1 MPPDNDH
8 PPIAGRYAVDLARPL
23 QGAGGGLPAFAVSDQ
38 RSARTDLIAVAV
50 KRSDPARA
58 NVLHDLDEPIENLLH
73 PIAHGTGPGP
83 GYYVV
88 CPAPPGPAL
97 SASTQ
102 PWPEAALIA
111 HVLRPIAQVLQ
122 KLEIRR
128 LTHRAIR
135 PNNVFAASPGQPV
148 TLGCAWAAPPALHQP
163 PAYEPFYNLM
173 CHPAARGDGVI
184 ADDVYALGCL
194 LVALA
199 TGQAPMAG
207 ASDAIALRRKLDAGS
222 FAAVAGD
229 VRLPA
234 IIADLTRGMLA
245 EDPDH
250 RPTPAMLLDPASAR
264 GRRVAAR
271 PPRRAPR
278 PFTVGTTSA
287 WDVRSLAYAIG
298 REPENGARAL
308 RDGSATNWIRRG
320 LGDAGLCTRVEELV
334 RHRVA
339 EPQDDHALGDMLLT
353 MRAVATLE
361 PLAPLCWHGSG
372 IWPDGLGPALAAGSL
387 GDPDLLRSL
396 EALVATEAIGLWA
409 VGREERCDP
418 LALRTDAQTH
428 RSLLRIRPPVG
439 GISRLVHTLNPLL
452 PCGGAVGE
460 GQWVAGLDTMAP
472 AMEAA
477 ILRSGGQGTALF
489 DGQAVAFL
497 AAHGSRELEMEVN
510 ALAAEQTHG
519 FPAMPWLRI
528 LATLQ
533 GRAQS
538 RKLPALARWMATQA
552 DPLIAGWH
560 NRDRRTALR
569 ERLRVLTE
577 EGMFAPILA
586 ALDDPAGRDADANA
600 ADSAGEALA
609 RIDRELAHIAA
620 AGGERAALATRYG
633 QEAVA
638 GLGLAATAIMLAAAV
653 FG

>member
-1 MPPDNDH
+1 M
-8 PPIAGRYAVDLARPL
+8 
-23 QGAGGGLPAFAVSDQ
+23 
-38 RSARTDLIAVAV
+38 
-50 KRSDPARA
+50 
-58 NVLHDLDEPIENLLH
+58 
-73 PIAHGTGPGP
+73 
-83 GYYVV
+83 
-88 CPAPPGPAL
+88 
-97 SASTQ
+97 
-102 PWPEAALIA
+102 
-111 HVLRPIAQVLQ
+111 
-122 KLEIRR
+122 
-128 LTHRAIR
+128 
-135 PNNVFAASPGQPV
+135 
-148 TLGCAWAAPPALHQP
+148 
-163 PAYEPFYNLM
+163 
-173 CHPAARGDGVI
+173 
-184 ADDVYALGCL
+184 
-194 LVALA
+194 
-199 TGQAPMAG
+199 
-207 ASDAIALRRKLDAGS
+207 
-222 FAAVAGD
+222 AVAGD
-229 VRLPA
+229 IRLPA

-339 EPQDDHALGDMLLT
+339 EPQDDESLGDMLLT

-396 EALVATEAIGLWA
+396 ESLVATEAIGLWA
-409 VGREERCDP
+409 AGREERCDA
-418 LALRTDAQTH
+418 LALRTEAQTH

-439 GISRLVHTLNPLL
+439 GIARLVHTLNPLL

-477 ILRSGGQGTALF
+477 ILRSGGQGAALF
-489 DGQAVAFL
+489 DLHAVAFL

-510 ALAAEQTHG
+510 ALAADLTHG

-533 GRAQS
+533 SRAQS

-600 ADSAGEALA
+600 ARSAGEALA
-609 RIDRELAHIAA
+609 RIDTELAHIAA

-638 GLGLAATAIMLAAAV
+638 GLGLAATTIMLAAAV